1 MKTSTLVKLLKNKE
15 IKKYKEEIKKQNNLI
30 NKKIKKF
37 NKSIDKLIK
46 IRQIFDKKIKKLLID
61 R

>member
-30 NKKIKKF
+30 NKKIKEF

-46 IRQIFDKKIKKLLID
+46 IHQQIDKKLKKLI
-61 R
+61 

>member
-30 NKKIKKF
+30 NNQKEIK
-37 NKSIDKLIK
+37 NQIAIK
-46 IRQIFDKKIKKLLID
+46 
-61 R
+61 